1 MRLVS
6 GAENGQA
13 YLWDLNQT
21 EGNGKYE
28 QIYEI
33 TPGASSDR
41 TQIGS
46 SHIGGNGW
54 TSMTWSSDGNCLAGV
69 REQSKGKVTLTHI
82 KKVVE
87 FKGQKFVKYMS
98 INILILLL
106 FSKKKFHLL
115 HHISGKLH
123 EH

>member
-6 GAENGQA
+6 GSENGKA

-21 EGNGKYE
+21 EGNDKYE

-41 TQIGS
+41 SQIGS

-87 FKGQKFVKYMS
+87 
-98 INILILLL
+98 
-106 FSKKKFHLL
+106 SKVCE
-115 HHISGKLH
+115 IYV
-123 EH
+123 

>member
-21 EGNGKYE
+21 EGNSKYE

-33 TPGASSDR
+33 TPVASSDR
-41 TQIGS
+41 TQMGS

-54 TSMTWSSDGNCLAGV
+54 TSMAWSSDGNCLAGV

-87 FKGQKFVKYMS
+87 FKGQKLKSSYS
-98 INILILLL
+98 IDFTII
-106 FSKKKFHLL
+106 F
-115 HHISGKLH
+115 
-123 EH
+123 